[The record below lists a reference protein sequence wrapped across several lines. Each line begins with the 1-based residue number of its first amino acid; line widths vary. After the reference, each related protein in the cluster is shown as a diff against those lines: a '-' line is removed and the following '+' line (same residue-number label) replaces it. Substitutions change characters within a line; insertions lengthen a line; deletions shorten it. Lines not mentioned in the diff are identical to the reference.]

1 MSACKDR
8 VFIYSSNA
16 LLMHFDSDDID
27 RTRVT
32 GSIVALSNQRFALFE
47 FPSVRTVSLTLL
59 CSSPLHQKQADLRY
73 LHLALIEA
81 VGSTWPRSG
90 FDA

>member
-16 LLMHFDSDDID
+16 LLMHFDSDYID

-32 GSIVALSNQRFALFE
+32 GSIVALSNQR
-47 FPSVRTVSLTLL
+47 VRCTIHL
-59 CSSPLHQKQADLRY
+59 CDH
-73 LHLALIEA
+73 
-81 VGSTWPRSG
+81 
-90 FDA
+90 